1 MHIDLGILDLHLLN
15 LAALLR
21 WPEQVSHPFHSQKK
35 AAQRSCVGHGWH
47 WHTHPDS
54 KPRPFPSTQLPPRG
68 ANCQVESQPDIWG
81 MCQTTTEPI
90 SPFIKRGAGSC
101 RSPWREG
108 QLSLQR
114 PPHGELQP
122 LPSRFAFGFIS
133 WTHLAP
139 KTEVLLL
146 CSEKILLPFS
156 TGKHKYYLHLMVHCT
171 FPNYFTST
179 D

>member
-1 MHIDLGILDLHLLN
+1 MDLGIFDLHLLN

-21 WPEQVSHPFHSQKK
+21 WPEQVSHPFYRRRHRGVAWGTAGVDTRHS
-35 AAQRSCVGHGWH
+35 
-47 WHTHPDS
+47 DS
-54 KPRPFPSTQLPPRG
+54 KPRPFLSTQLPPRG

-81 MCQTTTEPI
+81 MCQTTTEPV
-90 SPFIKRGAGSC
+90 SPFIKRGVGSC

-122 LPSRFAFGFIS
+122 PPSRFAFGFIS

-139 KTEVLLL
+139 ETEVLLL
-146 CSEKILLPFS
+146 CSEKILLLFS
-156 TGKHKYYLHLMVHCT
+156 TGKHKYHLH
-171 FPNYFTST
+171 
-179 D
+179 